1 MQQYPLFLHESEIGH
16 VNVVRK
22 GLYLEIVCVC
32 REALPEDADII
43 LAAEES
49 NITLG
54 KCYKGMTGCLLRRFI
69 PAKEF
74 GDGKLMFSIY
84 DCINE
89 RSSAIRIDPEKPFNE
104 IPHLLNARL
113 CGESNGYSIVFD

>member
-22 GLYLEIVCVC
+22 GLYWEIICVC
-32 REALPEDADII
+32 YAVLPDDVIII
-43 LAAEES
+43 LAS
-49 NITLG
+49 GQRNVTLG

-74 GDGKLMFSIY
+74 GDSKLTFSIC
-84 DCINE
+84 DGANE
-89 RSSAIRIDPEKPFNE
+89 RSSAIRIDPEKTFDE
-104 IPHLLNARL
+104 IPRLLNARL
-113 CGESNGYSIVFD
+113 CDEPDRHSIVFD